1 MVVNEKQIEYI
12 VSVIERSGKTYDQIS
27 SGAGTSKSTISRLVK
42 LKQCTKYTL
51 DMLAAFF
58 EVADKVAELGGSEGH
73 TACPL
78 VAGVSDEL
86 KRLEGIFG
94 EREARH
100 QAQCDERVAAI
111 SKQLE
116 MAMTHHNQ
124 VVDRMQR
131 NIDFLKEE
139 NDLLRAENKE
149 LISKHERIH
158 ADSAST
164 VKKAEEQ
171 SGEIIKKKHFVY
183 RATVAV
189 SILLAVAVMVMAF
202 ALVVAFRTDAII

>member
-12 VSVIERSGKTYDQIS
+12 VSVIETSGKTYDQIS
-27 SGAGTSKSTISRLVK
+27 AGAGTSKSTISRLVK

-51 DMLAAFF
+51 DMLAAYF
-58 EVADKVAELGGSEGH
+58 EVAEKVSELGGNEGH

-86 KRLEGIFG
+86 KRLEGIFV
-94 EREARH
+94 EREARL
-100 QAQCDERVAAI
+100 QAQCDERVAFV
-111 SKQLE
+111 SKQLD
-116 MAMTHHNQ
+116 MMTEHHNQ
-124 VVDRMQR
+124 VVDRMQS
-131 NIDFLKEE
+131 NINFLKEE
-139 NDLLRAENKE
+139 NQLLRAENKE

-164 VKKAEEQ
+164 VRKAEEQ

-183 RATVAV
+183 RTTVAV
-189 SILLAVAVMVMAF
+189 CILLAVSVMVMAF
-202 ALVVAFRTDAII
+202 ALVVAFGTDAII